1 MPEMPESSFKELTLP
16 RPGIP
21 SARVRK
27 IADEFNRRFGGD
39 EIRLHCDGDG
49 MVVQLRRLDMG
60 QLGEVVRD
68 LAAQHK
74 LPEDNFLAGMQSA
87 VAGIG
92 SYVVRRGRREFVG
105 FNRERK
111 VQNRAD
117 KEKKRGKLVAARAAG
132 FSRDNREL
140 PSEFQNKIVCAD
152 SAEFLRG
159 LPDNCV
165 DLIFTSPPY
174 NFGLDYAGSGNG
186 AAESN
191 GAADDHNWDEYFAR
205 LFVVLEEC
213 VRVAKFGGRIV
224 VNVQPLYSDY
234 VPSHHVISN
243 FFLRRN
249 LVWKGEI
256 LWEKNNYNCKYT
268 SWGSWKSPS
277 SPYLK
282 YSWEFVEVFCK
293 GDIKKAGRAADAD
306 ITGEEFKKWVYGKWS
321 IAPERGMLERFGHP
335 AMFPEELARRVLR
348 LFSFRGDTVLDPFN
362 GAGTTALV
370 AKKTGRRFLGVD
382 ISPEYCAT
390 AERRLRE
397 ALL

>member
-1 MPEMPESSFKELTLP
+1 MPEADFRKLSLSPPNLPPE
-16 RPGIP
+16 R
-21 SARVRK
+21 ARK
-27 IADEFNRRFGGD
+27 IADEFNRCFGED
-39 EIRLHCDGDG
+39 EVRLRCNGKG
-49 MVVQLRRLDMG
+49 ATVLLRRLDMN
-60 QLGEVVRD
+60 LLDEVVRD
-68 LAAQHK
+68 LSARHN
-74 LPEDNFLAGMQSA
+74 LPEQNLLAEMQGAIAA
-87 VAGIG
+87 VG
-92 SYVVRRGRREFVG
+92 SYATRNGRREFVG

-111 VQNRAD
+111 VRNRAD
-117 KEKKRGKLVAARAAG
+117 KEKKRGKLADARAAG
-132 FSRDNREL
+132 FSRENREL

-152 SAEFLRG
+152 SAEFLRK

-165 DLIFTSPPY
+165 DLVFTSPPY
-174 NFGLDYAGSGNG
+174 NFGLDYAGGENG
-186 AAESN
+186 AE
-191 GAADDHNWDEYFAR
+191 DDHHWREYFSR
-205 LFVVLEEC
+205 LFAVLEEC

-224 VNVQPLYSDY
+224 VNVQPLFSDY

-243 FFLRRN
+243 FFLKRG

-306 ITGEEFKKWVYGKWS
+306 ITADEFKKWVYGKWS
-321 IAPERGMLERFGHP
+321 IAPERGMSARFGHP

-348 LFSFRGDTVLDPFN
+348 LFSFRGDAILDPFN
-362 GAGTTALV
+362 GAGTTSLV
-370 AKKTGRRFLGVD
+370 AKKTGRKFLGVD

-390 AERRLRE
+390 AERRLKE
-397 ALL
+397 TLL